1 MGVGLTVGDLD
12 NDGDLDAFVANMDRP
27 NEIWLYEDGK
37 FVDSGL
43 RLGEN
48 TDMSG
53 KASLG
58 DPDGDGDLDI
68 IMGRFRGGAGIWSNQ
83 TS

>member
-1 MGVGLTVGDLD
+1 MAVGDLD
-12 NDGDLDAFVANMDRP
+12 NDGDLDIFVSNMDRP
-27 NEIWLYEDGK
+27 NEIWLHENGK

-53 KASLG
+53 KATLG
-58 DPDGDGDLDI
+58 DLDGDGDLDVI
-68 IMGRFRGGAGIWSNQ
+68 VGRFRGGAEIWFNQ
-83 TS
+83 TRRM